1 MEFRAYVNL
10 DKLPRTRLRI
20 NSALHH
26 KGADEVGAEARD

>member
-1 MEFRAYVNL
+1 MEFCAYANS

-26 KGADEVGAEARD
+26 KGADEAGAEARD

>member
-20 NSALHH
+20 NSALY
-26 KGADEVGAEARD
+26 KSADEAGAEARG